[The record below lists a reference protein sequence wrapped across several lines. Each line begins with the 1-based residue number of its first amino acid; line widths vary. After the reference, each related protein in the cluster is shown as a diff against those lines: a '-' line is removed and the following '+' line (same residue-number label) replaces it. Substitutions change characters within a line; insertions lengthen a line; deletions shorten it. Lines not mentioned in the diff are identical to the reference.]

1 MRKIIK
7 RGCGEQDGLV
17 KPANYHALQARYDS
31 LGRAYDLIVYPN
43 SNHFLMSDKDCS
55 ERYDSTLNAYCKQYF
70 GY

>member
-17 KPANYHALQARYDS
+17 KPANYHALEARYDS
-31 LGRAYDLIVYPN
+31 LGRPYDLIVYPN